1 MSYVKTQCI
10 LKKGKES
17 GSGKKMKYMGSKSRI
32 KKYIV
37 PIIQEL
43 IDKNE
48 IKTYIEPF
56 VGGANV
62 IDSIVCEN
70 RIGGDLHDKLIAL
83 FEHVQ
88 SGGELPLEVPKQ
100 LYDDVRSNRNTCK
113 YENWFVGAVGFLASY
128 NGRYFDGGYAKTIV
142 SKTGVTR
149 NYYDEA
155 KRNLEQQSPKLQD
168 ISFINC
174 DYKSFSDVQ
183 DCLIYCDIPYK
194 DTKQFSVSKNFNHDE
209 FWDWVRDM
217 SEHNIVIVSELDAP
231 DDFECIWE
239 QPVTRTQ
246 NNRKRETSVEKLFVF
261 KQ

>member
-1 MSYVKTQCI
+1 MSYAKTQCTS
-10 LKKGKES
+10 KKGKEN

-32 KKYIV
+32 KKHIV

-100 LYDDVRSNRNTCK
+100 LYDDVRLNKNTCK
-113 YENWFVGAVGFLASY
+113 YEDWFVGAVGFLASY

-142 SKTGVTR
+142 SKTGATR

-168 ISFINC
+168 INFINC

-183 DCLIYCDIPYK
+183 GCLIYCDIPYK

-217 SEHNIVIVSELDAP
+217 SENNIVIVSELNAP

-246 NNRKRETSVEKLFVF
+246 DNRKREISVEKLFVF